1 MATPV
6 SDWCI
11 RALQR
16 VISDLARFED
26 GRSVHLQSLE
36 AQQLQLELAFR
47 EAVAVEAIQ
56 GGYDVSGAVDL
67 VSEALSIVRCEM
79 EHRESERGYHTILFN
94 ATQNHIIYYRV
105 SSTFRYLRMSVHPNV

>member
-36 AQQLQLELAFR
+36 AQQLQLR

-56 GGYDVSGAVDL
+56 GGHDVSGAVDL

-79 EHRESERGYHTILFN
+79 EHRESERGYHTILLMLHRTISFITGFQVYTFN
-94 ATQNHIIYYRV
+94 CIGT
-105 SSTFRYLRMSVHPNV
+105 SE

>member
-1 MATPV
+1 MATPSISV

-16 VISDLARFED
+16 VISDLAH

-56 GGYDVSGAVDL
+56 GGHDVSKAVDL

-79 EHRESERGYHTILFN
+79 EHRESERGYQAPL
-94 ATQNHIIYYRV
+94 YY
-105 SSTFRYLRMSVHPNV
+105 SL

>member
-1 MATPV
+1 MATPSISV

-26 GRSVHLQSLE
+26 GRPVHLQSLE
-36 AQQLQLELAFR
+36 AQQVQLELTFR

-56 GGYDVSGAVDL
+56 GGHDVSRAVDL
-67 VSEALSIVRCEM
+67 VSEALSIVQCEM
-79 EHRESERGYHTILFN
+79 EHRESERGYQAPLCATHTL
-94 ATQNHIIYYRV
+94 T
-105 SSTFRYLRMSVHPNV
+105 

>member
-1 MATPV
+1 M
-6 SDWCI
+6 
-11 RALQR
+11 
-16 VISDLARFED
+16 ISDLARFED

-56 GGYDVSGAVDL
+56 GGHDVSRAVDL

-79 EHRESERGYHTILFN
+79 EHRESERGHQAPLYATHTRGRPKFDIPLN
-94 ATQNHIIYYRV
+94 QLA
-105 SSTFRYLRMSVHPNV
+105 YLLECRFTVPK

>member
-11 RALQR
+11 RELQR

-36 AQQLQLELAFR
+36 AQQLQLE
-47 EAVAVEAIQ
+47 
-56 GGYDVSGAVDL
+56 S
-67 VSEALSIVRCEM
+67 
-79 EHRESERGYHTILFN
+79 LFEKLLLLKPYKEV
-94 ATQNHIIYYRV
+94 T
-105 SSTFRYLRMSVHPNV
+105 MSVEQ